1 MSITAVETWVEA
13 PLRKFVEEARTVLGL
28 LLHPSGQ
35 VVAQFGFA
43 RAVDVMSACAL
54 AAAIHASSGELGKQ
68 LEGKAFRGL
77 HHPGRDRQL
86 YLAEAATPRGTFIFL
101 TVFDQESSFGLV
113 RMYFDTFCKDLAAAA
128 PAASQQAEPVL
139 EDRFEHE
146 LNRNLAALFGRG

>member
-1 MSITAVETWVEA
+1 MSITAVEPWVEA
-13 PLRKFVEEARTVLGL
+13 PLRKFVEEARTILGL

-68 LEGKAFRGL
+68 LDGKAFRGL

-113 RMYFDTFCKDLAAAA
+113 RMYFETMVKDLAAAA
-128 PAASQQAEPVL
+128 PATAHRAEPVL
-139 EDRFEHE
+139 EDRFEYE

>member
-1 MSITAVETWVEA
+1 MSITTVEAWVEA

-68 LEGKAFRGL
+68 LDGKAFRGL

-86 YLAEAATPRGTFIFL
+86 YIAEAITPRGSFIFL

-128 PAASQQAEPVL
+128 PAAAVHVEPVL
-139 EDRFEHE
+139 ADRFEHE
-146 LNRNLAALFGRG
+146 LNRNLEALFGRG